1 MKLDLLIKTLSI
13 ELQHDL
19 EDLYDLWSWHPGMG

>member
-1 MKLDLLIKTLSI
+1 MKMDTIIASLDYD
-13 ELQHDL
+13 LQIAL